1 MLGECATSSPWLN
14 QEAVTVR
21 QHWVDYQDIPAAL
34 SLAVIAAEDQRFPE
48 HYGIDTQATV
58 YAIRRAWAGRPGGG
72 GSTLTQQL
80 VKNLFLWPK
89 KSYVRKGIEWLL
101 AIWIELFWDKQR
113 ILEVYLNIVQFSRQD
128 YGVAAASQYLLGKE
142 LMALTHTDAALL
154 ISVLP
159 APERYDLKKPSRYMR
174 QRQRHILKQMRQL
187 GGVTYLER
195 LKE

>member
-1 MLGECATSSPWLN
+1 M
-14 QEAVTVR
+14 
-21 QHWVDYQDIPAAL
+21 
-34 SLAVIAAEDQRFPE
+34 
-48 HYGIDTQATV
+48 
-58 YAIRRAWAGRPGGG
+58 
-72 GSTLTQQL
+72 
-80 VKNLFLWPK
+80 
-89 KSYVRKGIEWLL
+89 RKGIEWLL